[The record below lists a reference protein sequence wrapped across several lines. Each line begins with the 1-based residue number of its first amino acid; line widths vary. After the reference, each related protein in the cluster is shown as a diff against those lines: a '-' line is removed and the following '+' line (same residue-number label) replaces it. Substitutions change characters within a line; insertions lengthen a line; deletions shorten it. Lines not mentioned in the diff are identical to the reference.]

1 MNAQEPLRS
10 TPSPQPGPSV
20 SCFVLLLCVALHV
33 LIPKAGFKLDEVPVT
48 VADML
53 FGILLPLALI
63 ALLSMRLGGLLKKTK
78 TALFLAMAYFGLRT
92 LGMSWNGETLARLV
106 ALSVYPFVLFAL
118 VKIVRSREHVDL
130 FVRVVGVCVLA
141 VLLYGLAQR
150 AFGEAAVLVRGITAN
165 WSDAADPDFLAAKSN
180 LFAQT
185 GQLKLTSTYQNG
197 NVLGVNL
204 LLWFP
209 VASLGLRRSARYLV
223 FPVFL
228 AVIGLT
234 GSRSAWV
241 GALVLF
247 AVWLQTRPM
256 SRKKRL
262 FWAAVVVSAT
272 LLFVFY
278 SSLGQLR
285 VQDNLD
291 EVVSW
296 SGRLHGA
303 AIIWMDTVRS
313 SFSDL
318 LLGIHP
324 PEESYAYEML
334 YLSIYETY
342 GVIGLLLWSLPF
354 AFSLCA
360 FFRYR
365 QYPVVSAA
373 FVGIFTWMVVSVA
386 EGAFWLPPTSFNV
399 WAAMGL
405 GWCAL
410 ISGRGQRAPSG
421 AQFPFWVAAAPKCA
435 QI

>member
-1 MNAQEPLRS
+1 MVSSCESWLAEERS
-10 TPSPQPGPSV
+10 LFSFPRFPGGNW
-20 SCFVLLLCVALHV
+20 FDR
-33 LIPKAGFKLDEVPVT
+33 I
-48 VADML
+48 
-53 FGILLPLALI
+53 
-63 ALLSMRLGGLLKKTK
+63 
-78 TALFLAMAYFGLRT
+78 
-92 LGMSWNGETLARLV
+92 
-106 ALSVYPFVLFAL
+106 
-118 VKIVRSREHVDL
+118 KIR
-130 FVRVVGVCVLA
+130 
-141 VLLYGLAQR
+141 
-150 AFGEAAVLVRGITAN
+150 
-165 WSDAADPDFLAAKSN
+165 
-180 LFAQT
+180 
-185 GQLKLTSTYQNG
+185 
-197 NVLGVNL
+197 
-204 LLWFP
+204 
-209 VASLGLRRSARYLV
+209 
-223 FPVFL
+223 
-228 AVIGLT
+228 
-234 GSRSAWV
+234 V

-365 QYPVVSAA
+365 
-373 FVGIFTWMVVSVA
+373 
-386 EGAFWLPPTSFNV
+386 
-399 WAAMGL
+399 
-405 GWCAL
+405 
-410 ISGRGQRAPSG
+410 
-421 AQFPFWVAAAPKCA
+421 
-435 QI
+435 